1 MRISGPVEDIWR
13 AVLGREVRISGPGE
27 DIWVAV
33 LEREG
38 DGERRGRDQGAAP
51 AYMLAPWLLEFGRSR
66 EHRLEAQKY
75 YEKCIE
81 IPLEVIL
88 YGLKWK
94 SAFLEKWPGFDVKM
108 HQNRQKTVKTSELE
122 DQDAVILGLA
132 VWPEEP
138 REIDFFKK
146 SWFS

>member
-27 DIWVAV
+27 DIWVAVLGQEVRISGPGEDIWMAVLRREVRISGSGEDIWMAV

-66 EHRLEAQKY
+66 EHRLEAQNIFKNARQNY
-75 YEKCIE
+75 RF
-81 IPLEVIL
+81 L
-88 YGLKWK
+88 WK
-94 SAFLEKWPGFDVKM
+94 
-108 HQNRQKTVKTSELE
+108 
-122 DQDAVILGLA
+122 
-132 VWPEEP
+132 
-138 REIDFFKK
+138 
-146 SWFS
+146 